1 MARHGRSIMKVRIW
15 KNDDS
20 VDITIN
26 DSDWISL
33 MFFCSRNDMEVY
45 TLQ

>member
-1 MARHGRSIMKVRIW
+1 MKVRVW

-26 DSDWISL
+26 DSDWFKLVS
-33 MFFCSRNDMEVY
+33 FCNRNDMEVY
-45 TLQ
+45 TL